1 MENENKD
8 TENLTTETPEEK
20 EELTPEQ
27 KKAAIRAKVWK
38 EIREWIL
45 SLAGAIVAVLILNN
59 FIFMLITVDG
69 GSMNPTLQDRERLFV
84 TVYDVNVYNGLER
97 GDAVICHYPGRTSKH
112 PIAFFL
118 TVKTNFV
125 KRIVGM
131 PGDTVKRVK
140 GVTYINDVA
149 LDARHETNTS
159 YTYEKAED
167 GTITYFR
174 NGNEFQLTD
183 AQTTHYSFDYEYVL
197 GEDEY
202 FCVGDN
208 RYNSHD
214 CRDWNGPDLPFVTA
228 NNTSG
233 DVGPL
238 KKNMI
243 IGHVRSVFWPLNKMR
258 SVPCDPDYTAD

>member
-1 MENENKD
+1 MENENK
-8 TENLTTETPEEK
+8 EAVVET
-20 EELTPEQ
+20 EELDEEELLEQ
-27 KKAAIRAKVWK
+27 KRAERKKKIWK
-38 EIREWIL
+38 ETREWIL
-45 SLAGAIVAVLILNN
+45 SLAGAILAVIILTN

-84 TVYDVNVYNGLER
+84 TVYDVNIYNGLER
-97 GDAVICHYPGRTSKH
+97 GDAVICHYPGRTNKH

-125 KRIVGM
+125 KRIVGV
-131 PGDTVKRVK
+131 PGDTVKRVS

-149 LDARHETNTS
+149 LDARKLSLHS

-167 GTITYFR
+167 GTITYYR
-174 NGNEFQLTD
+174 DGNELVLTPE
-183 AQTTHYSFDYEYVL
+183 QTTRYAFDYEYVL

-202 FCVGDN
+202 FVVGDN

-228 NNTSG
+228 NDTSG

-243 IGHVRSVFWPLNKMR
+243 VGHVRCVFWPLSEIR
-258 SVPCDPDYTAD
+258 GIPCDPEYSAD